1 MFGLV
6 IHELR
11 IYEIYEHNQQAF
23 LDRFRDHAARIMER
37 YEFDIRAMWVERGG
51 DRPRFVYLL
60 AWPDDDAMR
69 SSWEA
74 FLADEEWR
82 QIKRDTTA
90 AHGDL
95 VGEIDEMILVPTD
108 FSPSI

>member
-1 MFGLV
+1 MLY
-6 IHELR
+6 ELR
-11 IYEIYEHNQQAF
+11 EYTATPDGEPRLQRMVTEHMLGLF
-23 LDRFRDHAARIMER
+23 ERHGLTLVGFWRHADEPR
-37 YEFDIRAMWVERGG
+37 
-51 DRPRFVYLL
+51 RFVYLL